1 MSNRRTNDPRR
12 QTQLRRKADSQRAP
26 EPPAHPLLRL
36 QRQIGNQQIARM
48 LAQRE
53 DMDEIQATHVQREDM
68 DEIQAMHVQ
77 REDMDEIQAMHV
89 QREDMDE
96 IQTMRAQRED
106 MDEIQAS
113 PEVGLEGGPVS
124 SQTAQRI
131 QSMRGSGAPLSESVR
146 TPMEQNFGTSFEDVR
161 VHTGGESANIN
172 RAISAKA
179 FTTGSD
185 IFLGD
190 GASSGDSKLMAHEL
204 THVVQQRSM
213 SSSGPMSVGPADDH
227 YEREA
232 DSMASSIAS
241 GPAPAAQRSAEEQ
254 ADGPTAPGEA
264 ATAAQRA
271 PEEEL

>member
-1 MSNRRTNDPRR
+1 MSHKRRTEAAGQARVRR
-12 QTQLRRKADSQRAP
+12 QPVRPAADGAAQ
-26 EPPAHPLLRL
+26 HPLLRL
-36 QRQIGNQQIARM
+36 QRQLGNRQVARM

-53 DMDEIQATHVQREDM
+53 DMDEIQTTR
-68 DEIQAMHVQ
+68 
-77 REDMDEIQAMHV
+77 V

-96 IQTMRAQRED
+96 IQTTRVQRED

-124 SQTAQRI
+124 QQTAQRI
-131 QSMRGSGAPLSESVR
+131 QSMRGGGAPLSDGMRSN
-146 TPMEQNFGTSFEDVR
+146 MEQALDTDFSDVR
-161 VHTGGESANIN
+161 VHSGGESSSIN

-190 GASSGDSKLMAHEL
+190 GASASDSHLMAHEL

-232 DSMASSIAS
+232 EATASSLPS
-241 GPAPAAQRSAEEQ
+241 SPAPAPAQRE
-254 ADGPTAPGEA
+254 ADETGE
-264 ATAAQRA
+264 
-271 PEEEL
+271 

>member
-12 QTQLRRKADSQRAP
+12 QNQLRRKTDSERAP

-53 DMDEIQATHVQREDM
+53 DMDEIQTLRVQREDM
-68 DEIQAMHVQ
+68 DEIQP
-77 REDMDEIQAMHV
+77 
-89 QREDMDE
+89 
-96 IQTMRAQRED
+96 MRVQRED

-113 PEVGLEGGPVS
+113 PEVGMEGGPVS

-131 QSMRGSGAPLSESVR
+131 QSMRGGGAPLSESMR
-146 TPMEQNFGTSFEDVR
+146 GSMEQSFGTSFDDVR
-161 VHTGGESANIN
+161 VHNSGESASIN

-232 DSMASSIAS
+232 DSMASSLSSA
-241 GPAPAAQRSAEEQ
+241 PAPAAQREADEQ
-254 ADGPTAPGEA
+254 AAPPEATAP
-264 ATAAQRA
+264 AQRA
-271 PEEEL
+271 PEDEL

>member
-1 MSNRRTNDPRR
+1 M
-12 QTQLRRKADSQRAP
+12 
-26 EPPAHPLLRL
+26 
-36 QRQIGNQQIARM
+36 
-48 LAQRE
+48 
-53 DMDEIQATHVQREDM
+53 HVQREDM

-96 IQTMRAQRED
+96 IQAMHVQRED

-131 QSMRGSGAPLSESVR
+131 QTMRGGGAPLGESMRGS
-146 TPMEQNFGTSFEDVR
+146 MEQSFGTNFEDVR
-161 VHTGGESANIN
+161 VHSSGESASIN

-232 DSMASSIAS
+232 DSMAGSISSA
-241 GPAPAAQRSAEEQ
+241 PAPAAATAQREADEQ
-254 ADGPTAPGEA
+254 AAAAEASAP
-264 ATAAQRA
+264 AQRA
-271 PEEEL
+271 PEDEL

>member
-1 MSNRRTNDPRR
+1 MSHKRRTEAAGQARVRR
-12 QTQLRRKADSQRAP
+12 QPVRPADSSAQ
-26 EPPAHPLLRL
+26 HPLLRL
-36 QRQIGNQQIARM
+36 QRQLGNRQVARM

-53 DMDEIQATHVQREDM
+53 DMDEIQTMR
-68 DEIQAMHVQ
+68 
-77 REDMDEIQAMHV
+77 V

-96 IQTMRAQRED
+96 IQTMRVQRED

-124 SQTAQRI
+124 QQTAQRI
-131 QSMRGSGAPLSESVR
+131 QSMRGGGAPLSDGMRSS
-146 TPMEQNFGTSFEDVR
+146 MEQALDTDFSDVR
-161 VHTGGESANIN
+161 VHSGGESSSIN

-185 IFLGD
+185 IFLGES
-190 GASSGDSKLMAHEL
+190 ASASDSHLMAHEL

-232 DSMASSIAS
+232 EATASSLPS
-241 GPAPAAQRSAEEQ
+241 SPAPAPAQRE
-254 ADGPTAPGEA
+254 ADETGE
-264 ATAAQRA
+264 
-271 PEEEL
+271 

>member
-1 MSNRRTNDPRR
+1 MSHKRRTEAAGQARVRR
-12 QTQLRRKADSQRAP
+12 QPVRPAADGAAQ
-26 EPPAHPLLRL
+26 HPLLRL
-36 QRQIGNQQIARM
+36 QRQLGNRQVARM

-53 DMDEIQATHVQREDM
+53 DMDEIQTTR
-68 DEIQAMHVQ
+68 
-77 REDMDEIQAMHV
+77 V

-96 IQTMRAQRED
+96 IQTTRVQREDMDEIQTTRVQRED

-124 SQTAQRI
+124 QQTAQRI
-131 QSMRGSGAPLSESVR
+131 QSMRGGGAPLSDGMRSN
-146 TPMEQNFGTSFEDVR
+146 MEQALDTDFSDVR
-161 VHTGGESANIN
+161 VHSGGESSSIN

-190 GASSGDSKLMAHEL
+190 GASASDSHLMAHEL

-232 DSMASSIAS
+232 EATASSLPS
-241 GPAPAAQRSAEEQ
+241 SPAPAPAQRE
-254 ADGPTAPGEA
+254 ADETGE
-264 ATAAQRA
+264 
-271 PEEEL
+271 